1 MTDTAK
7 THDSGSSGWI
17 IALGVLLVLTGI
29 GAVGFPLVVSLS
41 VEILVGSAC
50 LAAGAFTIFHAFSA
64 KEWGG
69 FFWELLI
76 GALYFFA
83 GVIFLI
89 NPFGGVI
96 ALTFALGCMFFAEG
110 IMRTILAFQVRPA
123 ENWGWVLASGCMSI
137 LIGMLIIAGLANG
150 ASLAFIGL
158 LVGINFIFAGISF
171 IMIGAGYGALPAT
184 RAA

>member
-7 THDSGSSGWI
+7 SHDGGSSGWI
-17 IALGVLLVLTGI
+17 VALGVLLVLTGI
-29 GAVGFPLVVSLS
+29 GAVAFPLIISLS

-50 LAAGAFTIFHAFSA
+50 LVAGVFTIIHAFSA

-76 GALYFFA
+76 GGLYAFA
-83 GVIFLI
+83 GVVFLI

-110 IMRTILAFQVRPA
+110 IMRTILAFRVKPA
-123 ENWGWVLASGCMSI
+123 ENWGWVFASGCMSI
-137 LIGMLIIAGLANG
+137 LIGILIIAGLANG

-158 LVGINFIFAGISF
+158 LVGINFIFAGMSF
-171 IMIGAGYGALPAT
+171 IMIGAGYGQFPVAKTA
-184 RAA
+184 